1 MAGGGGAAGEGG
13 GEGGWQRRSYC
24 STARSGLRGRGPR
37 GRAGAPEA
45 GPVADRGG
53 TNTGPRRVCQHW
65 HRRRGGH
72 PQPPRR
78 RKGAEAPTAR
88 QSVGRGRRGSAGHC
102 QWRAARRGG
111 RPGSHGTSR
120 AACRSADGINVAAD
134 GTPRGRVGGAER
146 PSRGKTEGADARAH
160 VLRGRNSDAGRTGRI
175 GQAVDTA
182 CSAAG
187 YPKSSGGQRPP
198 RLVTAVPASRPRKP
212 TL

>member
-72 PQPPRR
+72 LQPPRR

-120 AACRSADGINVAAD
+120 AACQSADGINVAAD

-146 PSRGKTEGADARAH
+146 PSRGSRRSRRKGTRPTRAKFRRWPDWQDLVRLSTPRARQPDT
-160 VLRGRNSDAGRTGRI
+160 RNPVAG
-175 GQAVDTA
+175 
-182 CSAAG
+182 SA
-187 YPKSSGGQRPP
+187 R
-198 RLVTAVPASRPRKP
+198 PAS
-212 TL
+212 